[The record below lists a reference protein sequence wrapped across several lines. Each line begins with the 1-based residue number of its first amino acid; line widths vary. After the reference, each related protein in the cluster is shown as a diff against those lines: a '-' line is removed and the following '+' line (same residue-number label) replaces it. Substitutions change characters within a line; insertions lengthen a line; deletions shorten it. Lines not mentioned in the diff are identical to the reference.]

1 MGQLNRRAMAGIQD
15 PNTIDLITHDNRT
28 DEFAVIMCE
37 SRPWG
42 TDPAQIDQL
51 IAKINS
57 YAAYV
62 LDEGFLVTH
71 PEVSGKSIRIQIDC
85 VDTPDPE
92 AAQVIEQ
99 ASRLLAEYGIALLVN
114 RLGPTA

>member
-1 MGQLNRRAMAGIQD
+1 MAGIQD
-15 PNTIDLITHDNRT
+15 PDTIDLVTHDNRT
-28 DEFAVIMCE
+28 DEFALVMCE

-42 TDPAQIDQL
+42 TDHAQVDQL

-62 LDEGFLVTH
+62 LDEGFLVAH
-71 PEVSGKSIRIQIDC
+71 PEVSGKPIRIQIDC
-85 VDTPDPE
+85 VDAPDPE

-99 ASRLLAEYGIALLVN
+99 ASRLLAEYGIAFLVN
-114 RLGPTA
+114 RLDPAT